1 LSEQAKVVST
11 LVVAPPGAI
20 EEVIRAV
27 LGSIPEI
34 AITGYVTGCLAAVEA
49 MQGSAS
55 DLVVISGQ
63 APVEE
68 IIALSRQAAA
78 VRRAPRIVVVAASQ
92 AQATRLAAAGGLA
105 VVTPWDS
112 VRELRK
118 ALAGEPVRRR
128 GSGETLASDNL
139 QAV

>member
-1 LSEQAKVVST
+1 MSEQAKVVST

-68 IIALSRQAAA
+68 IIALSRQAA